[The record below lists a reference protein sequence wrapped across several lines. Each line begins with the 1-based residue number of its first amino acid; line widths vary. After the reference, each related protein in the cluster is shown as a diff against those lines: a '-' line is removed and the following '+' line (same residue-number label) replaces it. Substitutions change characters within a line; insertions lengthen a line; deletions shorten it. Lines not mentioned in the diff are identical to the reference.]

1 MYKKAFLNSLLM
13 MIIGIS
19 PIMFIVIEV
28 ILDPEQKYTTVLSTI
43 PFFIGGILC
52 SFYMKEKYNIKLKD
66 YLNKPNG
73 KISLYTILTA
83 IFYTIVVLYV
93 VNRPTLTG
101 SPDGTFL
108 EYLTILMASTL
119 APIGEELIFRFSML
133 TLLLIAATNNKKLSY
148 ISIVIISVLWMIV
161 HFTSNPLRMIDIIS
175 IGIITGFVY
184 YKTKNIL
191 YPIVFHVIANVC
203 TYSSLYVYNWFFERE
218 YILYIDIILLL
229 FSLIMLLK
237 SLNIENENSFS
248 RKI

>member
-28 ILDPEQKYTTVLSTI
+28 SLDPEQKYTTVLSTI

-52 SFYMKEKYNIKLKD
+52 SFYMKEKHNIKLKD

-83 IFYTIVVLYV
+83 FFYTIVVLYV
-93 VNRPTLTG
+93 VNRPTLTR

-108 EYLTILMASTL
+108 EYLTILLASTL
-119 APIGEELIFRFSML
+119 APIGEELVFRFSML

-148 ISIVIISVLWMIV
+148 VSIVIISVLWMIV

-191 YPIVFHVIANVC
+191 YSIIFHIIANLC
-203 TYSSLYVYNWFFERE
+203 TYSSLYVYNWFFKRE

-248 RKI
+248 R